1 MPAPSS
7 RRGFWL
13 RCGPTF
19 ALASAIAAVLPA
31 QGPMPAPNV
40 APPVPVQ
47 IFDFSK
53 TPDIDLPTPPRSILN
68 EAPMGRNPEVPT
80 EASRLPQP
88 DSAPT
93 LVGDLE
99 NQPAAG
105 AFTVFRNTNMSP
117 SGASKLHPG
126 EPTAVQNRDC
136 AFGTA
141 NTYGSLSIDS
151 GVTWTHVNPYTKFP
165 ASDGGVCCDQRTLYI
180 PSIDCTVW
188 LIQYRYS
195 ATTGRGGFRLAV
207 AQGRNNLKNGIWASS
222 YRNTGNFSLLPAN
235 TWFDF
240 PDMAYSSGRLYI
252 AFNVYNASSQ
262 YVNSIVMRQ
271 DLATVATGGGGS
283 FYYYLRSGGSGP
295 MGGSSYRFTQCGLN
309 PQTVMLFASHNSTA
323 STRVFRWAD
332 GAAAS
337 AARDADVNVAVP
349 SWVSSTSTAPRP
361 SGTNNWIGFDDHR
374 IASGYLAGTEAGFL
388 WTSNVNGAGR
398 PAPYVRVLRVNAST
412 RAVIAN
418 DDIFSSSSTQC
429 WSYPA
434 VSTNASGHKGVVMS
448 YSSTTTQ
455 LTTVG
460 LLVDPYKPNWFGQTL
475 YLLGSGTAGAPSA
488 RWGDYHQVTRHPT
501 NSNTF
506 IGSAMRQLNSSTS
519 TANRAD
525 QYVWFGRDDYT
536 PTWVALNI
544 NSVGAASIPFTIDVT
559 DRTGLKNGT
568 TNTTRSFTPYQG
580 YAITVNKVQGSNLW
594 DSFSGVYGSGATS
607 TTSTTATLTV
617 PDIQTAADTVNINF
631 VARRTL
637 TVQSVVPTNVPITVS
652 VADYFG
658 AQNGNTNF
666 TRAYKHGQALVLT
679 APATAGSP
687 TRSFRRWVLDRVAQS
702 SGVRTLNV
710 TMSANRTAVAEYGF
724 FTTGTVTSLG
734 TSCGGPAVGHT
745 AGNST
750 PEIGETQIYNF
761 TGGTPNL
768 ALGAWCIIGWSN
780 TNWSGIPLPLK
791 LDFLQMTGCTAYID
805 HWLVL
810 PRPTNAL
817 GDATVS
823 LGIIND
829 SAFIGISF
837 YSQYMARKAVN
848 PAGLIATNYLRH
860 RIGGWDVR

>member
-1 MPAPSS
+1 MRLSIAGRWQFRTAGLLSLGLVSS
-7 RRGFWL
+7 
-13 RCGPTF
+13 
-19 ALASAIAAVLPA
+19 LAA
-31 QGPMPAPNV
+31 QGQMPAPN
-40 APPVPVQ
+40 ASPPVPVQ

-53 TPDIDLPTPPRSILN
+53 TPDIDLPVPPRSILN
-68 EAPMGRNPEVPT
+68 EAPMGQLPPVPV
-80 EASRLPQP
+80 EASNLPQP
-88 DSAPT
+88 ASAPT
-93 LVGDLE
+93 TIADLE
-99 NQPAAG
+99 AQPQTG
-105 AFTVFRNTNMSP
+105 AFTIFRNREMRP
-117 SGASKLHPG
+117 SGRTQLHPG

-136 AFGTA
+136 AFGTG

-151 GVTWTHVNPYTKFP
+151 GMTWTLVNPYTKFP

-195 ATTGRGGFRLAV
+195 SSTGRGGFRLAV
-207 AQGRNNLKNGIWASS
+207 AKGRDNLKNGIWASS

-252 AFNVYNASSQ
+252 TFNVFNASSQ

-271 DLATVATGGGGS
+271 DLATVATGGGGV

-295 MGGSSYRFTQCGLN
+295 LGGGASYRFTQCGLN
-309 PQTVMLFASHNSTA
+309 PQSVMLFACHNSTA
-323 STRVFRWAD
+323 SARLFRWAD
-332 GAAAS
+332 GTS
-337 AARDADVNVAVP
+337 AGSARDSDINRSIP
-349 SWVSSTSTAPRP
+349 SWVSSTSNGPRP
-361 SGTNNWIGFDDHR
+361 SGNNWLGFDDHR
-374 IASGYLAGTEAGFL
+374 IASGYLSGSEAGWL
-388 WTSNVNGAGR
+388 WTSNVNGSGR

-418 DDIFSSSSTQC
+418 DDVYSSSSTQA

-434 VSTNASGHKGVVMS
+434 VGTNSSGHKGVVMS
-448 YSSTTTQ
+448 YGSTTRHV
-455 LTTVG
+455 TTVG
-460 LLVDPYKPNWFGQTL
+460 MLVDNYKPSWFGQSL
-475 YLLGSGTAGAPSA
+475 FFLGTGTAGAPSS

-501 NSNTF
+501 NSATF
-506 IGSAMRQLNSSTS
+506 IGTAMRQLNNSSSTS
-519 TANRAD
+519 NTQH
-525 QYVWFGRDDYT
+525 QYIWFGRDDYT
-536 PTWVALNI
+536 PTWVPLNI
-544 NSVGAASIPFTIDVT
+544 NSVGASSVPFTIDVT
-559 DRTGLKNGT
+559 DRNGLKNGT
-568 TNTTRSFTPYQG
+568 TNAVRSLTPRQG

-594 DSFSGVYGSGATS
+594 NSFSGIYASGTTS
-607 TTSTTATLTV
+607 TTSSTATLTV
-617 PDIQTAADTVNINF
+617 PDILTAVDTVNINF
-631 VARRTL
+631 VPRAIL
-637 TVQSVVPTNVPITVS
+637 TVQSQVPTSVPITVS
-652 VADYFG
+652 VADYFNN
-658 AQNGNTNF
+658 QNGNTNF
-666 TRAYKHGQALVLT
+666 TRTYKNGQALVLT
-679 APATAGSP
+679 APSTASRR
-687 TRSFRRWVLDRVAQS
+687 TFRRWYLDKVAQP
-702 SGVRTLNV
+702 SGLRTLNV
-710 TMSANRTAVAEYGF
+710 TMSTNRTALAEYGF
-724 FTTGTVTSLG
+724 FTAGTVTSLG

-860 RIGGWDVR
+860 TIGGWDVR